1 MAQMYMNIFA
11 IEINFNIV
19 EMLWHQWHM
28 EAFANEQVLFSLSQS
43 RATQI
48 LLIFFSLNTYL
59 LLSLQ
64 DS

>member
-19 EMLWHQWHM
+19 EMLWYQWHM

-48 LLIFFSLNTYL
+48 LLIFFL
-59 LLSLQ
+59 
-64 DS
+64 